1 MRIFAVRFVGFPALA
16 LALACST
23 LLYAQQHTTEAPTL
37 IDGPQNAGAPPSKTP
52 GDTAKTNDPTQMT
65 NDSVLRMHAAG
76 LSDDLIIQTIKTQPG
91 TFSTNADAL
100 IALKKSGLSD
110 DVLSAMTLKS
120 RRQLT
125 GTPAP
130 IELSPV
136 NETGVYYKDRNGQW
150 QPMDSEAVHVK
161 SGGFV
166 KSTLTHG
173 IIKEDRNGVVD
184 GRESKLLLSRPI
196 EFLIYAPDG
205 TTGSEYEL
213 LAFRLNSKNR
223 EFRVL
228 TGGVIHSTGGAQ
240 RDDVPFTP
248 VKIAP
253 HTWTFTLGRET
264 PGNEYGILPPGTG
277 NVTNGGKIY
286 TFAIS
291 E

>member
-1 MRIFAVRFVGFPALA
+1 MVRSVRHIVFSLAVSLA
-16 LALACST
+16 TAGAT
-23 LLYAQQHTTEAPTL
+23 HAQQPQHTTEAPSV
-37 IDGPQNAGAPPSKTP
+37 IDGPQSAKAAAPLM
-52 GDTAKTNDPTQMT
+52 N

-76 LSDDLIIQTIKTQPG
+76 LDDALITQTVNTQPG
-91 TFSTNADAL
+91 RYDTDPDSL
-100 IALKKSGLSD
+100 IALKKAGLGD
-110 DVLSAMTLKS
+110 AVLTAMTNKA

-125 GTPAP
+125 NISPEP

-136 NETGVYYKDRNGQW
+136 NEIGVYYKDGHGKW
-150 QPMDSEAVHVK
+150 VMMDSEPVHVK

-173 IIKEDRNGVVD
+173 IIKEDRNGVVS
-184 GRESKLLLSRPI
+184 GRESKLLLPRPI
-196 EFLIYAPDG
+196 EFLIFAPEG
-205 TTGSEYEL
+205 ITASEYEVL
-213 LAFRLNSKNR
+213 RFRLNSKDR

-240 RDDVPFTP
+240 RDDVKFTP
-248 VKIAP
+248 EKVAP
-253 HTWTFTLGRET
+253 RTWKFSLERDT
-264 PGNEYGILPPGTG
+264 PGAEYGILPPGTG